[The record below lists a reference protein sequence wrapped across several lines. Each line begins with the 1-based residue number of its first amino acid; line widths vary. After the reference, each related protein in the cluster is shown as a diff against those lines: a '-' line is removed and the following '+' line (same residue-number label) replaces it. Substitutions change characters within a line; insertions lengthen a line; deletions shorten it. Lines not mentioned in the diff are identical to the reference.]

1 MLGPRGYRQPVAR
14 RGGWRR
20 LGTKRFRYVTA
31 SGEEVCDEEQLERI
45 QALVIPPA
53 WREVWISSNPRARV
67 QATGVDAAGRK
78 QYRYHASFRAA
89 QDRAKYEQ
97 LLDFAKALPDLR
109 ATTTRHLRDAA
120 HDRDWTCA
128 LAVGLVN
135 KTWFR
140 VGSDRHTRRSRTYG
154 VTTLT
159 KRHAS
164 VDGDEVEFCFRAKN
178 RRLVRRTIRNAALAR
193 GVARLL
199 DLPGGGRLFRYER
212 DGELVALTADELNEY
227 LAENMGDG
235 FTAKDFRTWGGTLLA
250 ASELARRGASE
261 DERESKRT
269 IAAVMRS
276 VGEELGNTAAVAR
289 ESYVSPAVIDAYLDG
304 RTLEDYRRATRR
316 PPRLSRDERALV
328 RLLRAA
334 AR

>member
-1 MLGPRGYRQPVAR
+1 M
-14 RGGWRR
+14 
-20 LGTKRFRYVTA
+20 TA
-31 SGEEVCDEEQLERI
+31 SGEEIRDEEQLERVR
-45 QALVIPPA
+45 ALAIPPA
-53 WREVWISSNPRARV
+53 WRDVWISPNPRARI
-67 QATGVDAAGRK
+67 QATGIDAAGRT

-89 QDRAKYEQ
+89 QERAKFDE

-109 ATTTRHLRDAA
+109 AATSRHLRDGVYE
-120 HDRDWTCA
+120 RDWTCA

-135 KTWFR
+135 KAWFR

-164 VDGDEVEFCFRAKN
+164 VSGGEVEFCFRAKN
-178 RRLVRRTIRNAALAR
+178 RRLVRRTIRNPTLAR

-199 DLPGGGRLFRYER
+199 ELPGAGRLFRYER
-212 DGELVALTADELNEY
+212 DGELVALTAAELNEY
-227 LAENMGDG
+227 LTENMGDG

-250 ASELARRGASE
+250 ASELARHDPAE
-261 DERESKRT
+261 DEREAKRT
-269 IAAVMRS
+269 IAAVMRF

-304 RTLEDYRRATRR
+304 RTLDDYRRASRR
-316 PPRLSRDERALV
+316 PPRLSQDERALL